1 MSNTL
6 HLRRPSVPRPAST
19 PPTSQATSGTRASAP
34 SATATRRS
42 KSRKPT
48 SSQEAWLAAED
59 VVPNLNEAIAFLQ
72 AKSLIPEGSH
82 AITGE
87 SLVSGLLHFAF
98 TAPSH
103 ELAREG
109 LIAFAY
115 LAKET
120 LSNKQQEAVSGAI
133 VERAEDQLSIRLDHH
148 TSHVEDRIAEFAEK
162 VDSMKEEMS
171 ECTLGLRDACER
183 VRDAERA
190 LLEMQREMRDTG
202 RAEMIQ
208 GVPAVHPPPL
218 TLEAAPARVRRAATL
233 ADLLQRQVLVRAAT
247 LQSEDGQ
254 RLNDGAVLERARH
267 ALEQMERE
275 GLSPP
280 GDGAVEQAKVLAHGD
295 TVFTMSTAEAAR
307 WLLKPTVAKPF
318 ARKMGLSAQVIE

>member
-1 MSNTL
+1 MSDIL

-19 PPTSQATSGTRASAP
+19 PPTSRVTSGTRASAP
-34 SATATRRS
+34 GATATR
-42 KSRKPT
+42 KSRTRKLT
-48 SSQEAWLAAED
+48 SSQEAWLAAEE
-59 VVPNLNEAIAFLQ
+59 VIPNLNEAVAFLQ

-98 TAPSH
+98 TAPTH

-109 LIAFAY
+109 LIAFAF

-120 LSNKQQEAVSGAI
+120 LNNKQQEAVSGAI

-148 TSHVEDRIAEFAEK
+148 TSHVEDRITEFAEK
-162 VDSMKEEMS
+162 VDNMKEEMA

-183 VRDAERA
+183 VREAERA
-190 LLEMQREMRDTG
+190 LLDMQREIRDTG
-202 RAEMIQ
+202 RAGMLQ
-208 GVPAVHPPPL
+208 GALAVPSPPL

-233 ADLLQRQVLVRAAT
+233 ADLLQRQVLVREAT
-247 LQSEDGQ
+247 LQSDDGQ
-254 RLNDGAVLERARH
+254 RLDDGAVLDRARR

-295 TVFTMSTAEAAR
+295 TIFTMTTAEAAR
-307 WLLKPTVAKPF
+307 WLLKPAVAKPF
-318 ARKMGLSAQVIE
+318 ARKMGLSAQVI